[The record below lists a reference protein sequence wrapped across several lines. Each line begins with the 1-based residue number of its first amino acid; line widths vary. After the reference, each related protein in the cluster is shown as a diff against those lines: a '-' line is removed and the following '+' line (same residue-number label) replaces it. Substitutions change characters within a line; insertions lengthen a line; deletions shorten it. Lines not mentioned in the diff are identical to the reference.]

1 MLEAWQE
8 LIKVGMA
15 LPLHSIIMG
24 SAHFDGDSHQ
34 RRPLVRVMM
43 EFTQQEK
50 QPPELSKHQQ
60 SESTAHG

>member
-15 LPLHSIIMG
+15 LLLHSIIMG
-24 SAHFDGDSHQ
+24 SAPFDGNSHH

-50 QPPELSKHQQ
+50 QPPVLSMHQQ
-60 SESTAHG
+60 SESTARG